1 MAHEQTTEKPA
12 EAAAPASTSPPAGA
26 APAPSPAAS
35 PAASPALG
43 TPSGS
48 GPTASNPPPG
58 GSGGGE
64 SRPRRRGLW
73 RTIANFI
80 SANTNVVA
88 SFVIGAAGL
97 LSTTLYQC
105 NQSDLSRRQA
115 EANMN
120 IAREQAENSW
130 RIERAKIL
138 SQNLQALTARGDGNV
153 EQRYGVLLSLS
164 RGSILEPDVAVSYAL
179 ELGRDNPDYMS
190 SVLSNIER
198 KDKVFYRRLLA
209 AYELSCRKKFGISSQ
224 LVAACKGD
232 KLSGRSD
239 ALADFT
245 SDELEAVLLSGRS
258 EGPLYLLGDEREVEA
273 SLQKLLGLFTPF
285 LHEMYERRQWQTI
298 EKFMASSPSAKLI
311 GAFVLATASDGIE
324 GSMERGKISAFR
336 AQIASQVDEYLSN
349 GTDAEIRIRLLN
361 YVLSHLL
368 HGQEIFVPALRRML
382 SRPRREIEP
391 LVARMNTRLLWCQI
405 DPLDG
410 PLLRDLVLVPTLTE
424 QAQKAQP
431 DLALVDDLIGLISL
445 LPEPAQSTP
454 AWSGL
459 LQVLGR
465 LPGSRYPKL
474 YTERR
479 AMAQQQRKIAD
490 AAPPA
495 APPLPVGRKVTAGP
509 PAPVPPSTSE
519 VNKKSFCQVQD
530 ETEEEGEEEE

>member
-1 MAHEQTTEKPA
+1 M
-12 EAAAPASTSPPAGA
+12 
-26 APAPSPAAS
+26 
-35 PAASPALG
+35 
-43 TPSGS
+43 
-48 GPTASNPPPG
+48 
-58 GSGGGE
+58 
-64 SRPRRRGLW
+64 
-73 RTIANFI
+73 
-80 SANTNVVA
+80 VA

-224 LVAACKGD
+224 LVAACKLD
-232 KLSGRSD
+232 KLSSRSD
-239 ALADFT
+239 ALADFV

-258 EGPLYLLGDEREVEA
+258 EGPLYLLSDDREVEA

-298 EKFMASSPSAKLI
+298 EKFTASSPSAKLI

-324 GSMERGKISAFR
+324 GSMERGKIAAFR

-368 HGQEIFVPALRRML
+368 RGQEIFVPALHRML

-410 PLLRDLVLVPTLTE
+410 PLLRDLVLVPTLSE

-445 LPEPAQSTP
+445 LPEPTQSTP

-459 LQVLGR
+459 LQLLGR

-479 AMAQQQRKIAD
+479 SLAQQQRKIAEPV
-490 AAPPA
+490 APPP
-495 APPLPVGRKVTAGP
+495 APPLPVGRKVAAGP
-509 PAPVPPSTSE
+509 PAPVAAAHESSSE
-519 VNKKSFCQVQD
+519 INKKSFCQVKD
-530 ETEEEGEEEE
+530 EEEEEGEEEE

>member
-1 MAHEQTTEKPA
+1 MAHEQSTEKPT
-12 EAAAPASTSPPAGA
+12 EAAAPAGTSNPAGA
-26 APAPSPAAS
+26 APPA
-35 PAASPALG
+35 
-43 TPSGS
+43 GS
-48 GPTASNPPPG
+48 GPSASPPPSG
-58 GSGGGE
+58 GSGGE
-64 SRPRRRGLW
+64 PRPRRRGLW
-73 RTIANFI
+73 RTIASFI

-232 KLSGRSD
+232 KLGSRSD
-239 ALADFT
+239 ALADFV
-245 SDELEAVLLSGRS
+245 SDELESVLLSGRS

-273 SLQKLLGLFTPF
+273 SLQKLLALFTPF

-298 EKFMASSPSAKLI
+298 EKFMASSASAKLI

-368 HGQEIFVPALRRML
+368 RGQETFVPALHRML

-424 QAQKAQP
+424 QLQKAQP
-431 DLALVDDLIGLISL
+431 DLALVDDLLGLLSL

-459 LQVLGR
+459 LQQLGR

-474 YTERR
+474 YSERR
-479 AMAQQQRKIAD
+479 ALAQQQRKIAD
-490 AAPPA
+490 PAPT
-495 APPLPVGRKVTAGP
+495 PPQPVGRKVAAGP
-509 PAPVPPSTSE
+509 PAPAQPARETNAE

-530 ETEEEGEEEE
+530 ESEEESEEEE

>member
-26 APAPSPAAS
+26 SPAPAP
-35 PAASPALG
+35 
-43 TPSGS
+43 PSGS
-48 GPTASNPPPG
+48 GPTASSPPAG
-58 GSGGGE
+58 GGGGE
-64 SRPRRRGLW
+64 PRPRRRGVW

-88 SFVIGAAGL
+88 SFVIGAAGI

-105 NQSDLSRRQA
+105 NQGDLSRRQA

-245 SDELEAVLLSGRS
+245 SDELEAVLLSGRN

-298 EKFMASSPSAKLI
+298 EKFTASSPSAKMI
-311 GAFVLATASDGIE
+311 GAFVLATASGGIE
-324 GSMERGKISAFR
+324 GSMERGKINAFR

-368 HGQEIFVPALRRML
+368 RGQETFVPALRRML

-445 LPEPAQSTP
+445 LPEPTQSTP

-459 LQVLGR
+459 LQVLSR

-479 AMAQQQRKIAD
+479 ALAQQQRKIAD
-490 AAPPA
+490 SAAPAP
-495 APPLPVGRKVTAGP
+495 APPLPVGRKVAAGP
-509 PAPVPPSTSE
+509 PAPVAPSASE
-519 VNKKSFCQVQD
+519 SNKKSFCQVQD
-530 ETEEEGEEEE
+530 EAEEEGEEEE